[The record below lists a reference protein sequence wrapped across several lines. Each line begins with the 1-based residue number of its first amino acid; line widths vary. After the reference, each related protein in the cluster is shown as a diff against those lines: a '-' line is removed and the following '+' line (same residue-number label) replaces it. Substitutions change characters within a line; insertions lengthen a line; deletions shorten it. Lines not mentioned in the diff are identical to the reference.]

1 MLILSMCLRWVAQFR
16 PHGEIGA
23 IMMAPVQ
30 KTDILGQWQGL
41 EECHTVQFLLPDGRL
56 LTKADCDVALSEF
69 CQDKQ

>member
-1 MLILSMCLRWVAQFR
+1 MASGPTAQVSTAC
-16 PHGEIGA
+16 GA
-23 IMMAPVQ
+23 HVGGAS
-30 KTDILGQWQGL
+30 LGQWQGL